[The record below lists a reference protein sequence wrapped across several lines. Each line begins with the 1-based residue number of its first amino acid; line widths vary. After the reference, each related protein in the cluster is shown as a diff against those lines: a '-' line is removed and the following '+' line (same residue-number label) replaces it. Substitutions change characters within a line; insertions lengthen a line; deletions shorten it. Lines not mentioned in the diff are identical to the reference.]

1 MSVSIAT
8 ILIRIGEG
16 TRLACPSRRLA
27 AKKRI
32 VCLRENWLLALRR
45 PFAVGEG
52 ADRCTVFPDGHW
64 RVRSPGPVNGAA

>member
-27 AKKRI
+27 AKKRNMLKQGSAQ
-32 VCLRENWLLALRR
+32 VAPALPHLRLARRR
-45 PFAVGEG
+45 PLDAR
-52 ADRCTVFPDGHW
+52 ARALPILHL
-64 RVRSPGPVNGAA
+64 